1 MKQSG
6 KANRPTD
13 MGVLSLLV
21 KLGVDSTQFETGIK
35 RAQSMGE
42 KFGSSFKSAV
52 TSRLA
57 GALSVAA
64 VTGFANSII
73 KAADDISDLSEQLN
87 VSTDDIQRLQIL
99 AGETGVAFEKFSS
112 VLNKFEEARLKA
124 TSGDVDSLNVFK
136 ALGLSLDDLT
146 NAQLSNLEL
155 SIRIAEA
162 YKQSG
167 RSAETTAAMTEL
179 YGLKLKTAGAALA
192 EFQSISDRGLISKQ
206 TIDDL
211 AKANAQLDE
220 SIRML
225 KVLSAKP
232 ASGVIEYFAN
242 FIDQYNEIMK
252 RGKEAMGKTTYY
264 NIHGFDLSQVAGFLS
279 QTMAIPAAG
288 LLGLLGIKPK
298 SRTGGANF
306 TSPELAAPAIGTLGR
321 ELLKSETMKFSL
333 GGAQDPLSRIGG
345 FGAFSSGQS
354 EMIRQAID
362 QKRYL
367 QGINKNTEQMAR
379 DLANA

>member
-1 MKQSG
+1 
-6 KANRPTD
+6 

-21 KLGVDSTQFETGIK
+21 KLGVDATQFETGIK

-52 TSRLA
+52 TNKLA

-112 VLNKFEEARLKA
+112 VLIKFEEARLKA
-124 TSGDVDSLNVFK
+124 TSGDVDALNVLK
-136 ALGLSLDDLT
+136 SLGLSLDDLR
-146 NAQLSNLEL
+146 NAQLSNIEL
-155 SIRIAEA
+155 SIRIAEK
-162 YKQSG
+162 YKESG

-179 YGLKLKTAGAALA
+179 YGLKLKTAGAALS
-192 EFQSISDRGLISKQ
+192 EFQSISERGLMSKQ

-211 AKANAQLDE
+211 AKANAELDE

-232 ASGVIEYFAN
+232 ASGVIDYFSN
-242 FIDQYNEIMK
+242 FIDQYNDIMK
-252 RGKEAMGKTTYY
+252 RGKEAMSKTTYY
-264 NIHGFDLSQVAGFLS
+264 NIHGFDAAKVGGFLE
-279 QTMAIPAAG
+279 QTFAIPAAA

-298 SRTGGANF
+298 SKTGGANII
-306 TSPELAAPAIGTLGR
+306 SPELAPPAIGTLGR
-321 ELLKSETMKFSL
+321 ELLKSETTKFSL

-379 DLANA
+379 ELANA

>member
-1 MKQSG
+1 VKQSG